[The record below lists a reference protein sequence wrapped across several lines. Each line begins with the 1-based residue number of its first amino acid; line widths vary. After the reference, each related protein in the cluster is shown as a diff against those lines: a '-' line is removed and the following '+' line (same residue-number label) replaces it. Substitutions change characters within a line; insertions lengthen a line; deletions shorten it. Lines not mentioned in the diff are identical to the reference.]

1 MAEIKTPNGHI
12 FNINSFDGETKIYNA
27 FQDILDEYQRSVR
40 DCDILLSKEK
50 KYKAIKARHKINKK
64 LDYYRKYKHLSV
76 TKPRGI
82 NRGVGIGTRDDLSK
96 DNYINFVLTELK
108 ILSKLSYEINDI
120 LKYLHRKNKRDY
132 DFYSVILIFFLL
144 Y

>member
-50 KYKAIKARHKINKK
+50 NIKQLK
-64 LDYYRKYKHLSV
+64 LDIK
-76 TKPRGI
+76 
-82 NRGVGIGTRDDLSK
+82 
-96 DNYINFVLTELK
+96 
-108 ILSKLSYEINDI
+108 
-120 LKYLHRKNKRDY
+120 
-132 DFYSVILIFFLL
+132 
-144 Y
+144 